1 MSQVSPQREEQDN
14 ETLELLRDSAI
25 DFCSR
30 SLDVSRLRPMR
41 EGGENFNS
49 DLWREMCDLGW
60 AGLLAK
66 EESGGLGLGADCFGI
81 ICREL
86 GRVVAPEPLIEIG
99 AAVALLS
106 RLDAD
111 KSLLASIIDGS
122 SLVSIA
128 LTDPEEYLGEK
139 IPTIKATQD
148 SNGYLLT
155 GTAPGV
161 SYGTDMDQFILPA
174 DLEGQVALFLVKK
187 ETEGVAVSGIDLA
200 DGSTQA
206 TINLSSVAV
215 VANNLLSSGEEAEK
229 ELNYARDLARI
240 SISAYLV
247 GLSESIFDI
256 TLDYLK
262 TRTQFGQAIG
272 SFQALQHRAVDLFIQ
287 KVIAGSVLDETLQG
301 FYRENSDTV
310 RHHLSCRAKYR
321 ANEAALLISR
331 EAVQMHGGMGY
342 TEECN
347 VGLFLNRALVLVSR
361 LGTSTYHAERFGR
374 SELVFPPIAP
384 SNSPDKNISSAGEKN
399 DGNWNELEDDNFRK
413 TVRHFFETEYPTEM
427 RYPSKRP
434 RWNEIKFWYL
444 RLSEKGWVAPAW
456 PTKHGGMGLS
466 PAKMLIFIE
475 EQERC
480 GIGRS
485 PDMGIQM
492 VGPLLIKHG
501 TEAQRARYL
510 PKILAGEEVWCQ
522 GYSEP
527 NAGSDLASLK
537 TEALLAGDEFV
548 INGQKTWTTLAQDA
562 THMFCLARTSKEGK
576 PQAGIS
582 FFLIDLDQPGITIRP
597 IKNLA
602 GDEEFCEVFLDN
614 VTVPADCLVGEI
626 NEGWGIAKAL
636 LSFERIFIGSPKQSQ
651 YAVKRLELIA
661 SETNLFANAVFRDK
675 LTRLKLNVF
684 DLESTYQSF
693 AEIVK
698 RGQTLGPDVSLLKI
712 WGTETF
718 ARLSELMVE
727 VAGPQGAI
735 IGKIPFQDAEVDV
748 MSQFYAARPATI
760 YGGSNEIQRNI
771 IAKGVLKL
779 PSK

>member
-1 MSQVSPQREEQDN
+1 MSQVSPQPQEDN

-111 KSLLASIIDGS
+111 KSLLSSIMDGS

-128 LTDPEEYLGEK
+128 LTEAEEYLGEK
-139 IPTIKATQD
+139 VPTIKATLD

-155 GTAPGV
+155 GTARGI
-161 SYGTDMDQFILPA
+161 SCGTDMDQFILPA
-174 DLEGQVALFLVKK
+174 DLEGHVALFLVKR
-187 ETEGVAVSGIDLA
+187 ETEGVAVSGINLA

-229 ELNYARDLARI
+229 ALNYVRDLARI

-262 TRTQFGQAIG
+262 TRTQFGQPIG

-301 FYRENSDTV
+301 FDRENSEAV

-347 VGLFLNRALVLVSR
+347 VGLFLNRALVMVSR
-361 LGTSTYHAERFGR
+361 LGTSSYHAERFGQ
-374 SELVFPPIAP
+374 SDLVFPPITP
-384 SNSPDKNISSAGEKN
+384 SNSPDKNISLMDEGN
-399 DGNWNELEDDNFRK
+399 DGNWNELQDDDFRK

-434 RWNEIKFWYL
+434 RWKEIKFWYL

-456 PTKHGGMGLS
+456 PTKYGGMGLS

-537 TEALLAGDEFV
+537 TEALLTGDEFV

-582 FFLIDLDQPGITIRP
+582 FFLIDLDQPGVTIRP

-614 VTVPADCLVGEI
+614 VRVPADCLVGEI

-661 SETNLFANAVFRDK
+661 SETNLFENAVFRDK

-735 IGKIPFQDAEVDV
+735 IGKIPFQDSEVDV

>member
-1 MSQVSPQREEQDN
+1 MSQVSPQRKEQDN

-111 KSLLASIIDGS
+111 KLLLASIIDGS

-384 SNSPDKNISSAGEKN
+384 STSPDKNISSAGEKN

-537 TEALLAGDEFV
+537 TEALLTGDEFV

>member
-30 SLDVSRLRPMR
+30 SLDVSRLRSMR
-41 EGGENFNS
+41 EDGENFNP

-66 EESGGLGLGADCFGI
+66 EELGGLGLSADCFGI

-99 AAVALLS
+99 SAVALLS

-111 KSLLASIIDGS
+111 KSLLASIMDGS
-122 SLVSIA
+122 SLVSIG
-128 LTDPEEYLGEK
+128 LTEAEEYLGEE

-155 GTAPGV
+155 GIARGI
-161 SYGTDMDQFILPA
+161 SCGTDMDQFILAA
-174 DLEGQVALFLVKK
+174 DLEGHVALFLVKK
-187 ETEGVAVSGIDLA
+187 KTKGLAVSSINLA

-229 ELNYARDLARI
+229 ALNYVRDLARI

-247 GLSESIFDI
+247 GLSESVFDI

-262 TRTQFGQAIG
+262 TRTQFGQPIG

-301 FYRENSDTV
+301 FDRENSEAV

-347 VGLFLNRALVLVSR
+347 VGLFLNRALVMVSR
-361 LGTSTYHAERFGR
+361 LGTSTYHAERFGQ
-374 SELVFPPIAP
+374 SELVFPPLTP
-384 SNSPDKNISSAGEKN
+384 GNSPDKNISLSGEGN
-399 DGNWNELEDDNFRK
+399 DENWNELEDDDFRK

-434 RWNEIKFWYL
+434 RWKEIKFWYL

-456 PTKHGGMGLS
+456 PIKHGGMGLS
-466 PAKMLIFIE
+466 PSKMLIFIE

-480 GIGRS
+480 GIGRA

-537 TEALLAGDEFV
+537 TEALLTGDEFV

-582 FFLIDLDQPGITIRP
+582 FFLIDLDQPGVTIRP

-626 NEGWGIAKAL
+626 NQGWGIAKAL

-661 SETNLFANAVFRDK
+661 SETNLFENAVFRDK

-727 VAGPQGAI
+727 VAGPQGPI
-735 IGKIPFQDAEVDV
+735 IGKIPFQDSEVDV

>member
-1 MSQVSPQREEQDN
+1 MSQVSPQPQEDN

-99 AAVALLS
+99 ATVALLS

-111 KSLLASIIDGS
+111 KSLLASIMDGS

-128 LTDPEEYLGEK
+128 LTETEEYLGEK
-139 IPTIKATQD
+139 VPTIKATLD

-155 GTAPGV
+155 GTARGI
-161 SYGTDMDQFILPA
+161 SCGTDMDQFILPV
-174 DLEGQVALFLVKK
+174 DLEGHVALFLVKR
-187 ETEGVAVSGIDLA
+187 ETEGVAVSGINLA

-229 ELNYARDLARI
+229 ALNYVRDLARI

-262 TRTQFGQAIG
+262 TRTQFGQPIG

-301 FYRENSDTV
+301 FDRENSEAV

-347 VGLFLNRALVLVSR
+347 VGLFLNRALVMVSR
-361 LGTSTYHAERFGR
+361 LGTSTYHAERFGQ
-374 SELVFPPIAP
+374 SDLVFPPITP
-384 SNSPDKNISSAGEKN
+384 SNSPDKNISLMDEGN
-399 DGNWNELEDDNFRK
+399 NGNWNELQDDDFRK

-434 RWNEIKFWYL
+434 RWKEIKFWYL

-456 PTKHGGMGLS
+456 PTKYGGMGLS

-537 TEALLAGDEFV
+537 TEALLTGDEFV

-582 FFLIDLDQPGITIRP
+582 FFLIDLDQPGVTIRP

-614 VTVPADCLVGEI
+614 VRVPADCLVGEI

-661 SETNLFANAVFRDK
+661 SETNLFENAVFRDK

-735 IGKIPFQDAEVDV
+735 IGKIPFQDSEVDV

>member
-1 MSQVSPQREEQDN
+1 MSQVSPQPQEDN

-111 KSLLASIIDGS
+111 KSLLSSIMDGS

-128 LTDPEEYLGEK
+128 LTEAEEYLGEK
-139 IPTIKATQD
+139 VPTIKATLD

-155 GTAPGV
+155 GTARGI
-161 SYGTDMDQFILPA
+161 SCGTDMDQFILPA
-174 DLEGQVALFLVKK
+174 DLEGHVALFLVKR
-187 ETEGVAVSGIDLA
+187 ETEGVAVSGINLA

-229 ELNYARDLARI
+229 ALNYVRDLARI

-262 TRTQFGQAIG
+262 TRTQFGQPIG

-301 FYRENSDTV
+301 FDRENSEAV

-347 VGLFLNRALVLVSR
+347 VGLFLNRALVMVSR
-361 LGTSTYHAERFGR
+361 LGTSSYHAERFGQ
-374 SELVFPPIAP
+374 SDLVFPPITP
-384 SNSPDKNISSAGEKN
+384 SNSPDKNISLMDEGN
-399 DGNWNELEDDNFRK
+399 DGNWNELQDDDFRK

-434 RWNEIKFWYL
+434 RWKEIKFWYL

-456 PTKHGGMGLS
+456 PTKYGGMGLS

-537 TEALLAGDEFV
+537 TEALLTGDEFV

-576 PQAGIS
+576 PQSGIS
-582 FFLIDLDQPGITIRP
+582 FFLIDLDQPGVTIRP

-614 VTVPADCLVGEI
+614 VRVPADCLVGEI

-661 SETNLFANAVFRDK
+661 SETNLFENAVFRDK

-735 IGKIPFQDAEVDV
+735 IGKIPFQDSEVDV

>member
-1 MSQVSPQREEQDN
+1 
-14 ETLELLRDSAI
+14 
-25 DFCSR
+25 
-30 SLDVSRLRPMR
+30 MR

-111 KSLLASIIDGS
+111 KLLLASIIDGS

-229 ELNYARDLARI
+229 ELNYVRDLARI

-301 FYRENSDTV
+301 FDRENSDAV

-384 SNSPDKNISSAGEKN
+384 STSPDKNISSAGEKN

-537 TEALLAGDEFV
+537 TEALLTGDEFV

>member
-187 ETEGVAVSGIDLA
+187 QTEGVAVSGIDLA

-206 TINLSSVAV
+206 TINLSNVAV

-229 ELNYARDLARI
+229 ELNYVRDLARI

-301 FYRENSDTV
+301 FDRENSDAV

-384 SNSPDKNISSAGEKN
+384 STSPDKNISSAGEKN

-537 TEALLAGDEFV
+537 TEALLTGDEFV

-582 FFLIDLDQPGITIRP
+582 FFLIDLDQPGVTIRP

-727 VAGPQGAI
+727 VTGPQGAI
-735 IGKIPFQDAEVDV
+735 IGKISFQDAEVDV

>member
-1 MSQVSPQREEQDN
+1 MSQVSPQPQEDN

-111 KSLLASIIDGS
+111 KSLLSSIMDGS

-128 LTDPEEYLGEK
+128 LTEAEEYLGEK

-155 GTAPGV
+155 GTARGV
-161 SYGTDMDQFILPA
+161 SCGTDMDQFILPA

-229 ELNYARDLARI
+229 ALNYVRDLARI

-262 TRTQFGQAIG
+262 TRTQFGQPIG

-301 FYRENSDTV
+301 FDRENSEAV

-347 VGLFLNRALVLVSR
+347 VGLFLNRALVMVSR
-361 LGTSTYHAERFGR
+361 LGTSSYHAERFGQ
-374 SELVFPPIAP
+374 SDLVFPPITP
-384 SNSPDKNISSAGEKN
+384 SNSPDKNISLMDEGN
-399 DGNWNELEDDNFRK
+399 DGNWNELQDDDFRK

-434 RWNEIKFWYL
+434 RWKEIKFWYL

-456 PTKHGGMGLS
+456 PTKYGGMGLS

-537 TEALLAGDEFV
+537 TEALLTGDEFV

-582 FFLIDLDQPGITIRP
+582 FFLIDLDQPGVTIRP

-614 VTVPADCLVGEI
+614 VRVPADCLVGEI

-661 SETNLFANAVFRDK
+661 SETNLFENAVFRDK

-735 IGKIPFQDAEVDV
+735 IGKIPFQDSEVDV

>member
-1 MSQVSPQREEQDN
+1 
-14 ETLELLRDSAI
+14 
-25 DFCSR
+25 
-30 SLDVSRLRPMR
+30 
-41 EGGENFNS
+41 
-49 DLWREMCDLGW
+49 
-60 AGLLAK
+60 
-66 EESGGLGLGADCFGI
+66 
-81 ICREL
+81 
-86 GRVVAPEPLIEIG
+86 
-99 AAVALLS
+99 
-106 RLDAD
+106 
-111 KSLLASIIDGS
+111 
-122 SLVSIA
+122 
-128 LTDPEEYLGEK
+128 
-139 IPTIKATQD
+139 
-148 SNGYLLT
+148 
-155 GTAPGV
+155 
-161 SYGTDMDQFILPA
+161 
-174 DLEGQVALFLVKK
+174 
-187 ETEGVAVSGIDLA
+187 
-200 DGSTQA
+200 
-206 TINLSSVAV
+206 
-215 VANNLLSSGEEAEK
+215 
-229 ELNYARDLARI
+229 
-240 SISAYLV
+240 
-247 GLSESIFDI
+247 
-256 TLDYLK
+256 
-262 TRTQFGQAIG
+262 
-272 SFQALQHRAVDLFIQ
+272 
-287 KVIAGSVLDETLQG
+287 
-301 FYRENSDTV
+301 
-310 RHHLSCRAKYR
+310 
-321 ANEAALLISR
+321 
-331 EAVQMHGGMGY
+331 MHGGMGY

-384 SNSPDKNISSAGEKN
+384 SNSPDKNISSASEKN
-399 DGNWNELEDDNFRK
+399 DGNWNELEDDDFRK

-537 TEALLAGDEFV
+537 TEALLTGDEFV

>member
-111 KSLLASIIDGS
+111 KLLLASIIDGS

-229 ELNYARDLARI
+229 ELNYVRDLARI

-301 FYRENSDTV
+301 FDRENSDAV

-384 SNSPDKNISSAGEKN
+384 STSPDKNISSAGEKN
-399 DGNWNELEDDNFRK
+399 DGNWNELEDENFRK

-537 TEALLAGDEFV
+537 TEALLTGDEFV

>member
-1 MSQVSPQREEQDN
+1 MSQVSLQRQEDEEI
-14 ETLELLRDSAI
+14 LELLKDSAT
-25 DFCSR
+25 DFCTR
-30 SLDVSRLRPMR
+30 SLDIARLRPMR
-41 EGGENFNS
+41 EGGQNFDAS
-49 DLWREMCDLGW
+49 LWREMCDLGW

-66 EESGGLGLGADCFGI
+66 EESGGLGLGARCFGT

-86 GRVVAPEPLIEIG
+86 GRVVAPEPLIEVG

-106 RLDAD
+106 RLDKK
-111 KSLLASIIDGS
+111 KSLLASIIDGGT
-122 SLVSIA
+122 LVSVA
-128 LTDPEEYLGEK
+128 LTEAEEYLGEK
-139 IPTIKATQD
+139 LPLLNSTEDPK
-148 SNGYLLT
+148 GYLLN
-155 GTAPGV
+155 GSVRGISCAA
-161 SYGTDMDQFILPA
+161 DMDQFILSA
-174 DLEGQVALFLVKK
+174 NLKGHTALFLVPK
-187 ETEGVAVSGIDLA
+187 EALEISTATLA
-200 DGSTQA
+200 DGSNQSTV
-206 TINLSSVAV
+206 TLSNV
-215 VANNLLSSGEEAEK
+215 VVSASDFLSSGEEADQA
-229 ELNYARDLARI
+229 LNYARDLTRI
-240 SISAYLV
+240 SISSYLV
-247 GLSESIFDI
+247 GLSESVFDT

-287 KVIAGSVLDETLQG
+287 KTIAVSVLDETLKNFDQ
-301 FYRENSDTV
+301 ENSEAV

-321 ANEAALLISR
+321 ANEAALLLGK

-347 VGLFLNRALVLVSR
+347 VGLFLNRALVMVSR
-361 LGTSTYHAERFGR
+361 LGTSSYHAARFGQ
-374 SELVFPPIAP
+374 SELVFRPITP
-384 SNSPDKNISSAGEKN
+384 SDNHQKTPSLVGEEH
-399 DGNWNELEDDNFRK
+399 DGNWNDMGDDDFRK
-413 TVRHFFETEYPTEM
+413 MVRHFFETEYPTEM

-434 RWNEIKFWYL
+434 RWKEIKFWYL

-456 PTKHGGMGLS
+456 PTEHGGMGLS
-466 PAKMLIFIE
+466 PAKMLIFID
-475 EQERC
+475 EQESC

-501 TEAQRARYL
+501 TEEQRSRYL

-537 TEALLAGDEFV
+537 TEALLTGDEFV

-576 PQAGIS
+576 PQTGIS
-582 FFLIDLDQPGITIRP
+582 FFLIDLDQPGVTIRP

-602 GDEEFCEVFLDN
+602 GDEEFCEVFLEN

-651 YAVKRLELIA
+651 YVLKRLELLA
-661 SETNLFANAVFRDK
+661 SNTNLSENAVFWDK
-675 LTRLKLNVF
+675 LTRLKLNVL

-698 RGQTLGPDVSLLKI
+698 RGDTLGPDVSLLKI

-735 IGKIPFQDAEVDV
+735 IGKIPFQDAEIDV
-748 MSQFYAARPATI
+748 MSQFYNARPATI

>member
-1 MSQVSPQREEQDN
+1 MSQVSPQPQEDN

-111 KSLLASIIDGS
+111 KSLLSSIMDGS

-128 LTDPEEYLGEK
+128 LTEAEEYLGEK
-139 IPTIKATQD
+139 VPTIKATLD

-155 GTAPGV
+155 GTARGI
-161 SYGTDMDQFILPA
+161 SCGTDMDQFILPA
-174 DLEGQVALFLVKK
+174 DLEGHVALFLVKR
-187 ETEGVAVSGIDLA
+187 ETEGVAVSGINLA

-229 ELNYARDLARI
+229 ALNYVRDLARI

-262 TRTQFGQAIG
+262 TRTQFGQPIG

-301 FYRENSDTV
+301 FDRENSEAV

-347 VGLFLNRALVLVSR
+347 VGLFLNRALVMVSR
-361 LGTSTYHAERFGR
+361 LGTSTYHAERFGQ
-374 SELVFPPIAP
+374 SDLVFPPITP
-384 SNSPDKNISSAGEKN
+384 SNSPDKNISLMDEGN
-399 DGNWNELEDDNFRK
+399 NGNWNELQDDDFRK

-434 RWNEIKFWYL
+434 RWKEIKFWYL

-456 PTKHGGMGLS
+456 PTKYGGMGLS

-537 TEALLAGDEFV
+537 TEALLTGDEFV

-576 PQAGIS
+576 PQSGIS
-582 FFLIDLDQPGITIRP
+582 FFLIDLDQPGVTIRP

-614 VTVPADCLVGEI
+614 VRVPADCLVGEI

-661 SETNLFANAVFRDK
+661 SETNLFENAVFRDK

-735 IGKIPFQDAEVDV
+735 IGKIPFQDSEVDV

>member
-30 SLDVSRLRPMR
+30 SLDVSRLRSMR
-41 EGGENFNS
+41 EDGENFNP

-66 EESGGLGLGADCFGI
+66 EELGGLGLSADCFGI

-99 AAVALLS
+99 SAVALLS

-111 KSLLASIIDGS
+111 KSLLASIMDGS
-122 SLVSIA
+122 SLVSIG
-128 LTDPEEYLGEK
+128 LTEAEEYLGEE

-155 GTAPGV
+155 GIARGI
-161 SYGTDMDQFILPA
+161 SCGTDMDQFILAA
-174 DLEGQVALFLVKK
+174 DLEGHVALFLVKK
-187 ETEGVAVSGIDLA
+187 KTKGLAVSSINLA

-229 ELNYARDLARI
+229 ALNYVRDLARI

-247 GLSESIFDI
+247 GLSESVFDI

-262 TRTQFGQAIG
+262 TRTQFGQPIG

-301 FYRENSDTV
+301 FDREKSETV

-347 VGLFLNRALVLVSR
+347 VGLFLNRALVMVSR
-361 LGTSTYHAERFGR
+361 LGTSTYHAERFGQ
-374 SELVFPPIAP
+374 SELVFPPLTP
-384 SNSPDKNISSAGEKN
+384 GNSPDKNISLSGEGN
-399 DGNWNELEDDNFRK
+399 DENWNELEDDDFRK

-434 RWNEIKFWYL
+434 RWKEIKFWYL

-456 PTKHGGMGLS
+456 PIKHGGMGLS
-466 PAKMLIFIE
+466 PSKMLIFIE

-480 GIGRS
+480 GIGRA

-537 TEALLAGDEFV
+537 TEALLTGDEFV

-582 FFLIDLDQPGITIRP
+582 FFLIDLDQPGVTIRP

-626 NEGWGIAKAL
+626 NQGWGIAKAL

-661 SETNLFANAVFRDK
+661 SETNLFENAVFRDK

-727 VAGPQGAI
+727 VAGPQGPI

>member
-1 MSQVSPQREEQDN
+1 MSQVSLQRQEDN
-14 ETLELLRDSAI
+14 ETLELLKDSAT
-25 DFCSR
+25 DFCTR
-30 SLDVSRLRPMR
+30 SLDVARLRPMR
-41 EGGENFNS
+41 ESGQNFDS
-49 DLWREMCDLGW
+49 KLWREMCDLGW
-60 AGLLAK
+60 ASLLAK
-66 EESGGLGLGADCFGI
+66 EESGGLELGARCFGI

-86 GRVVAPEPLIEIG
+86 GRVVAPEPLIEVG
-99 AAVALLS
+99 AAIALLS
-106 RLDAD
+106 RLDAK
-111 KSLLASIIDGS
+111 KSLIASIIDGS
-122 SLVSIA
+122 ALVSIT
-128 LTDPEEYLGEK
+128 LTEAEEYLGEK
-139 IPTIKATQD
+139 IPLLNATED
-148 SNGYLLT
+148 PNGYLLN
-155 GTAPGV
+155 GTVRGISCAI
-161 SYGTDMDQFILPA
+161 DMDQFILSA
-174 DLEGQVALFLVKK
+174 NLKGHTALFLVQK
-187 ETEGVAVSGIDLA
+187 EGLEISTDTLA
-200 DGSTQA
+200 DGSTQS
-206 TINLSSVAV
+206 TVTLSNIV
-215 VANNLLSSGEEAEK
+215 VSASDFLSSGTKAEQA
-229 ELNYARDLARI
+229 LNYARDLARI
-240 SISAYLV
+240 SISSYLV
-247 GLSESIFDI
+247 GLSESVFDI

-287 KVIAGSVLDETLQG
+287 KIIAGSVLDEALQN
-301 FYRENSDTV
+301 FDQENSDAV

-347 VGLFLNRALVLVSR
+347 VGLFLNRALVMASR
-361 LGTSTYHAERFGR
+361 LGTSSYHAERFGQ
-374 SELVFPPIAP
+374 SELVFPSMIP
-384 SNSPDKNISSAGEKN
+384 SDNHQQDPSLPSEEHDGRWN
-399 DGNWNELEDDNFRK
+399 DMGDDDFRK
-413 TVRHFFETEYPTEM
+413 MVRHFFETEYPTEM

-434 RWNEIKFWYL
+434 RWKEIKFWYL
-444 RLSEKGWVAPAW
+444 RLSKKGWIAPAW
-456 PTKHGGMGLS
+456 PTEYGGMGLS
-466 PAKMLIFIE
+466 PAKMLIFID
-475 EQERC
+475 EQESC

-501 TEAQRARYL
+501 TEEQRSRYL

-537 TEALLAGDEFV
+537 TEAILNGDEFI

-576 PQAGIS
+576 PQEGIS
-582 FFLIDLDQPGITIRP
+582 FFLIDLDQPGIAIRP

-614 VTVPADCLVGEI
+614 VKVPVDCLVGEI
-626 NEGWGIAKAL
+626 NQGWGIAKAL

-651 YAVKRLELIA
+651 YVLKRLELLA
-661 SETNLFANAVFRDK
+661 AETNLLENAVFWDK
-675 LTRLKLNVF
+675 LTRLKLNVL

-698 RGQTLGPDVSLLKI
+698 RGETLGPDVSLLKI

-735 IGKIPFQDAEVDV
+735 IGKIPFHEAEIDV
-748 MSQFYAARPATI
+748 MSQFYNARPATI

>member
-30 SLDVSRLRPMR
+30 SLDVSRLRSMR
-41 EGGENFNS
+41 EDGENFNP

-66 EESGGLGLGADCFGI
+66 EELGGLGLSADCFGI

-99 AAVALLS
+99 SAVALLS

-111 KSLLASIIDGS
+111 KSLLASIMDGS
-122 SLVSIA
+122 SLVSIG
-128 LTDPEEYLGEK
+128 LTEAEEYLGEE

-155 GTAPGV
+155 GIARGI
-161 SYGTDMDQFILPA
+161 SCGTDMDQFILAA
-174 DLEGQVALFLVKK
+174 DLEGHVALFLVKK
-187 ETEGVAVSGIDLA
+187 KTKGLAVSSINLA

-229 ELNYARDLARI
+229 ALNYVRDLARI

-247 GLSESIFDI
+247 GLSESVFDI

-262 TRTQFGQAIG
+262 TRTQFGQPIG

-301 FYRENSDTV
+301 FDREKSETV

-347 VGLFLNRALVLVSR
+347 VGLFLNRALVMVSR
-361 LGTSTYHAERFGR
+361 LGTSTYHAERFGQ
-374 SELVFPPIAP
+374 SELVFPPLTP
-384 SNSPDKNISSAGEKN
+384 GNSPDKNISLSGEGN
-399 DGNWNELEDDNFRK
+399 DENWNELEDDDFRK

-434 RWNEIKFWYL
+434 RWKEIKFWYL

-456 PTKHGGMGLS
+456 PIKHGGMGLS
-466 PAKMLIFIE
+466 PSKMLIFIE

-480 GIGRS
+480 GIGRA

-537 TEALLAGDEFV
+537 TEALLTGDEFV

-582 FFLIDLDQPGITIRP
+582 FFLIDLDQPGVTIRP

-626 NEGWGIAKAL
+626 NQGWGIAKAL

-661 SETNLFANAVFRDK
+661 SETNLFENAVFRDK
-675 LTRLKLNVF
+675 LT
-684 DLESTYQSF
+684 
-693 AEIVK
+693 
-698 RGQTLGPDVSLLKI
+698 
-712 WGTETF
+712 
-718 ARLSELMVE
+718 
-727 VAGPQGAI
+727 
-735 IGKIPFQDAEVDV
+735 
-748 MSQFYAARPATI
+748 
-760 YGGSNEIQRNI
+760 
-771 IAKGVLKL
+771 
-779 PSK
+779 

>member
-1 MSQVSPQREEQDN
+1 MSQVSPQPQEDN

-99 AAVALLS
+99 ATVALLS

-111 KSLLASIIDGS
+111 KSLLSSIMDGS

-128 LTDPEEYLGEK
+128 LTEAEEYLGEK
-139 IPTIKATQD
+139 VPTIKATLD

-155 GTAPGV
+155 GTARGI
-161 SYGTDMDQFILPA
+161 SCGTDMDQFILPA
-174 DLEGQVALFLVKK
+174 DLEGHVALFLVKR
-187 ETEGVAVSGIDLA
+187 ETEGVAVSGINLA

-229 ELNYARDLARI
+229 ALNYVRDLARI

-262 TRTQFGQAIG
+262 TRTQFGQPIG

-301 FYRENSDTV
+301 FDRENSEAV

-347 VGLFLNRALVLVSR
+347 VGLFLNRALVMVSR
-361 LGTSTYHAERFGR
+361 LGTSSYHAERFGQ
-374 SELVFPPIAP
+374 SDLVFPPITP
-384 SNSPDKNISSAGEKN
+384 SNSPDKNISLMDEGN
-399 DGNWNELEDDNFRK
+399 DGNWNELQDDDFRK

-434 RWNEIKFWYL
+434 RWKEIKFWYL

-456 PTKHGGMGLS
+456 PTKYGGMGLS

-537 TEALLAGDEFV
+537 TEALLTGDEFV

-576 PQAGIS
+576 PQSGIS
-582 FFLIDLDQPGITIRP
+582 FFLIDLDQPGVTIRP

-614 VTVPADCLVGEI
+614 VRVPADCLVGEI

-661 SETNLFANAVFRDK
+661 SETNLFENAVFRDK

-735 IGKIPFQDAEVDV
+735 IGKIPFQDSEVDV

>member
-1 MSQVSPQREEQDN
+1 
-14 ETLELLRDSAI
+14 
-25 DFCSR
+25 
-30 SLDVSRLRPMR
+30 MR
-41 EGGENFNS
+41 ENGENFDS

-66 EESGGLGLGADCFGI
+66 EESGGLELGAKYFGI

-86 GRVVAPEPLIEIG
+86 GRVVAPEPLIEVG
-99 AAVALLS
+99 SAVALLS
-106 RLDAD
+106 RLNAN
-111 KSLLASIIDGS
+111 KSLISSTIDGS
-122 SLVSIA
+122 NLVSIA
-128 LTDPEEYLGEK
+128 LAEAEEYLGDK
-139 IPTIKATQD
+139 TPVLKATEHTD
-148 SNGYLLT
+148 GYLLN
-155 GTAPGV
+155 GTVHGI
-161 SYGTDMDQFILPA
+161 SCGTDMDQFILSA
-174 DLEGQVALFLVKK
+174 DLKGRIALFIIQK
-187 ETEGVAVSGIDLA
+187 EKEGIEISTVTLA
-200 DGSTQA
+200 DGSNQA
-206 TINLSSVAV
+206 TVDLSNVIV
-215 VANNLLSSGEEAEK
+215 VAGDLLSTGEEAEQA
-229 ELNYARDLARI
+229 LNYARDLARI
-240 SISAYLV
+240 SMSSYLV
-247 GLSESIFDI
+247 GLSESIFDTTI
-256 TLDYLK
+256 DYLK

-287 KVIAGSVLDETLQG
+287 KIIAGSVLDETLQN
-301 FYRENSDTV
+301 FDQENSNAV

-347 VGLFLNRALVLVSR
+347 VGLFLNRALVMASR
-361 LGTSTYHAERFGR
+361 LGTSTYHAERFGQ
-374 SELVFPPIAP
+374 SELVFPPMTP
-384 SNSPDKNISSAGEKN
+384 SNNSDKNISLMSEKY
-399 DGNWNELEDDNFRK
+399 DGNWNDVGDDDFRK
-413 TVRHFFETEYPTEM
+413 MIRHFFETEYPTKM

-434 RWNEIKFWYL
+434 RWEEIKFWYL
-444 RLSEKGWVAPAW
+444 RLSKKGWVAPAW
-456 PTKHGGMGLS
+456 PVEHGGMGLS
-466 PAKMLIFIE
+466 PSKILIYID

-501 TEAQRARYL
+501 TEDQRSRYL
-510 PKILAGEEVWCQ
+510 PKILAGEEIWCQ

-537 TEALLAGDEFV
+537 TEAILNGDEFV

-576 PQAGIS
+576 PQEGIS
-582 FFLIDLDQPGITIRP
+582 FFLIDLDQPGVAIRP

-626 NEGWGIAKAL
+626 NQGWGIAKAL

-651 YAVKRLELIA
+651 YALKRLELMA
-661 SETNLFANAVFRDK
+661 SKTNLFENTVFRDK
-675 LTRLKLNVF
+675 LTRLKLNVL

-698 RGQTLGPDVSLLKI
+698 RGETLGPDVSLLKI
-712 WGTETF
+712 WGTENF

-727 VAGPQGAI
+727 VAGPQGVI
-735 IGKIPFQDAEVDV
+735 IGKVPFREAEIDV
-748 MSQFYAARPATI
+748 MSQFYNARPATI

>member
-30 SLDVSRLRPMR
+30 SLDVSRLRSMR
-41 EGGENFNS
+41 EDGENFNP

-66 EESGGLGLGADCFGI
+66 EELGGLGLSADCFGI

-99 AAVALLS
+99 SAVALLS

-111 KSLLASIIDGS
+111 KSLLASIMDGS
-122 SLVSIA
+122 SLVSIG
-128 LTDPEEYLGEK
+128 LTEAEEYLGEE

-155 GTAPGV
+155 GIARGI
-161 SYGTDMDQFILPA
+161 SCGTDMDQFILAA
-174 DLEGQVALFLVKK
+174 DLEGHVALFLVKK
-187 ETEGVAVSGIDLA
+187 KTKGLAVSSINLA

-229 ELNYARDLARI
+229 ALNYVRDLARI

-247 GLSESIFDI
+247 GLSESVFDI

-262 TRTQFGQAIG
+262 TRTQFGQPIG

-301 FYRENSDTV
+301 FDREKSETV

-347 VGLFLNRALVLVSR
+347 VGLFLNRALVMVSR
-361 LGTSTYHAERFGR
+361 LGTSTYHAERFGQ
-374 SELVFPPIAP
+374 SELVFPPLTP
-384 SNSPDKNISSAGEKN
+384 GNSPDKNISLSGEGN
-399 DGNWNELEDDNFRK
+399 DENWNELEDDDFRK

-434 RWNEIKFWYL
+434 RWKEIKFWYL

-456 PTKHGGMGLS
+456 PIKHGGMGLS
-466 PAKMLIFIE
+466 PSKMLIFIE

-480 GIGRS
+480 GIGRA

-510 PKILAGEEVWCQ
+510 PQILAGEEVWCQ

-537 TEALLAGDEFV
+537 TEALLTGDEFV

-582 FFLIDLDQPGITIRP
+582 FFLIDLDQPGVTIRP

-626 NEGWGIAKAL
+626 NQGWGIAKAL

-661 SETNLFANAVFRDK
+661 SETNLFENAVFRDK

-727 VAGPQGAI
+727 VAGPQGPI
-735 IGKIPFQDAEVDV
+735 IGKIPFQDSEVDV

>member
-1 MSQVSPQREEQDN
+1 MSQVSPQPQEDN

-111 KSLLASIIDGS
+111 KSLLSSIMDGS

-128 LTDPEEYLGEK
+128 LTEAEEYLGEK
-139 IPTIKATQD
+139 VPTIKATLD

-155 GTAPGV
+155 GTARGI
-161 SYGTDMDQFILPA
+161 SCGTDMDQFILPA

-229 ELNYARDLARI
+229 ALNYVRDLARI

-262 TRTQFGQAIG
+262 TRTQFGQPIG

-301 FYRENSDTV
+301 FDRENSEAV

-347 VGLFLNRALVLVSR
+347 VGLFLNRALVMVSR
-361 LGTSTYHAERFGR
+361 LGTSSYHAERFGQ
-374 SELVFPPIAP
+374 SDLVFPPITP
-384 SNSPDKNISSAGEKN
+384 SNSPDKNISLMDEGN
-399 DGNWNELEDDNFRK
+399 DGNWNELQDDDFRK

-434 RWNEIKFWYL
+434 RWKEIKFWYL

-456 PTKHGGMGLS
+456 PTKYGGMGLS

-537 TEALLAGDEFV
+537 TEALLTGDEFV

-582 FFLIDLDQPGITIRP
+582 FFLIDLDQPGVTIRP

-614 VTVPADCLVGEI
+614 VRVPADCLVGEI

-661 SETNLFANAVFRDK
+661 SETNLFENAVFRDK

-735 IGKIPFQDAEVDV
+735 IGKIPFQDSEVDV

>member
-111 KSLLASIIDGS
+111 KLLLASLIDGS

-229 ELNYARDLARI
+229 ALNYVRDLARI

-256 TLDYLK
+256 TLDYLR

-384 SNSPDKNISSAGEKN
+384 STSPDKNISSAGEKN